1 MKAALDTVR
10 TAEDHVKTSI
20 TARHAALGLFVVLV
34 AVLLAL
40 LGMTRIAPGTTVEAP
55 VLTSVPADPT
65 SSTTNTATWVG
76 GQPGVRFRCS
86 VDDGAWFDCTSPLT
100 WEIDPARTDRHRL
113 SVLAVDG
120 SGRESATTAH
130 SFSYRDAPR
139 ALGLRF
145 AVAGDISDLA
155 PGLWR
160 EVPVR
165 VSNPNGAPMR
175 LTGLTLSVAPDSTPR
190 GCLTATNL
198 EVRQPRF
205 VAGLVVPVPAQ
216 ATVRLPTEGVSVAAI
231 RLRDLPDV
239 NQDVCKN
246 KAFTLMWSAVAEQ

>member
-1 MKAALDTVR
+1 M
-10 TAEDHVKTSI
+10 KTSI
-20 TARHAALGLFVVLV
+20 TARPVALGLFVVFV

-65 SSTTNTATWVG
+65 STTTNTATWVDD
-76 GQPGVRFRCS
+76 QPGLRFRCS
-86 VDDGAWFDCTSPLT
+86 VDDGSWFDCTSPLT
-100 WEIDPARTDRHRL
+100 WEIDPAKTDRHRL

-120 SGRESATTAH
+120 SGHESATTAH

-139 ALGLRF
+139 AYGLRF

-160 EVPVR
+160 EVPVQ
-165 VSNPNGAPMR
+165 VSNPNGAPIR

-198 EVRQPRF
+198 EVRQPGF
-205 VAGLVVPVPAQ
+205 VAGHVVPVPSR
-216 ATVRLPTEGVSVAAI
+216 ATVTLPTEGVSAAAI
-231 RLRDLPDV
+231 RLRNLPDV

-246 KAFTLMWSAVAEQ
+246 KTFTLMWSAVAEQ